1 MSNSVAFMV
10 MPFGRKPTGRVD
22 DGVPAVVDF
31 DLLWE
36 RVHEPLLTELGYRA
50 IRADSDLGALVIV
63 QMIQRLALADVVMA
77 DVSLPNSNVYY
88 EVGVRH
94 AAQRIGCVLVAAAWA
109 EPVFDLNQ
117 IRRLAYPLADGDCGE
132 QAAAAAREH
141 MRKRLREQLSGT
153 SPVFEALPGYP
164 QVSDG
169 AQLTPF
175 TTAVNMLS
183 DFQADVRAIQL
194 TSDRRQRQEKT
205 RALVSRFG
213 AQPVIRE
220 SVVLKLLRLIEDHL
234 EWEDVLAYIDT
245 LPDAL
250 QRHPPVIERRQLAL
264 ARTGKAAESA
274 AALERL
280 IERVGPSSERMGLLG
295 GRYKDLMH
303 ESAGETSRDYLDQ
316 AIAAYE
322 RGMTLDLNDYY
333 PASNLPRLYRLR
345 GGRGDE
351 ERAAE
356 VATIVLA
363 ACQAGVEH
371 RPWDDWALPT
381 RLGAAFDKGDV
392 ELARDLAAQIRRR
405 GITDKQLKTTIR
417 DLELSLSLQK
427 RRRVRAGLRGVLKS
441 FRALGRE

>member
-10 MPFGRKPTGRVD
+10 MPFGRKPTGRAD

-31 DLLWE
+31 DALWE

-63 QMIQRLALADVVMA
+63 QMIQRLALADVVMV

-94 AAQRIGCVLVAAAWA
+94 AAQRIGCVLVAATWA
-109 EPVFDLNQ
+109 E
-117 IRRLAYPLADGDCGE
+117 
-132 QAAAAAREH
+132 
-141 MRKRLREQLSGT
+141 
-153 SPVFEALPGYP
+153 PVFEALPGYP
-164 QVSDG
+164 EISDG

-175 TTAVNMLS
+175 TAAVDMLS

-194 TSDRRQRQEKT
+194 TSGRRQRQDKT
-205 RALVSRFG
+205 RALVARFG

-220 SVVLKLLRLIEDHL
+220 SVVLKLLRLIEDNL

-250 QRHPPVIERRQLAL
+250 QRHPPVIERRQLAP
-264 ARTGKAAESA
+264 ARTGKAAQSA
-274 AALERL
+274 GALELL

-316 AIAAYE
+316 AITAYE

-363 ACQAGVEH
+363 ACQAGLVH
-371 RPWDDWALPT
+371 RPWDEWALPT
-381 RLGAAFDKGDV
+381 RLGAAFDKGMWNW
-392 ELARDLAAQIRRR
+392 R
-405 GITDKQLKTTIR
+405 GIWSHR
-417 DLELSLSLQK
+417 SAEG
-427 RRRVRAGLRGVLKS
+427 A
-441 FRALGRE
+441 